1 MAQTGGFFLVTPIS
15 CCLAHRTCG
24 YRHAMLKPTAIRRTL
39 AASVLG
45 GALLFGSVAC
55 SSNTKDD
62 LKKVGSDLS
71 TDASTGASKAST
83 GVQSVGS
90 ELSSDVS
97 SASSSLSSS
106 SSANN

>member
-1 MAQTGGFFLVTPIS
+1 MAKLTAI
-15 CCLAHRTCG
+15 HRT
-24 YRHAMLKPTAIRRTL
+24 RRIA

-45 GALLFGSVAC
+45 TALLFSSAAC

-71 TDASTGASKAST
+71 TDASSNGSKAST
-83 GVQSVGS
+83 GAESVGS

-97 SASSSLSSS
+97 SASNSLSTASS
-106 SSANN
+106 SGN